1 MATPETKQSP
11 LLDRLAAESGVA
23 VVVVDENAAEVA
35 ASNNNSI
42 CSLLYPSP
50 DYGKACAEYCGKAYE
65 NATAAGGP
73 IEYECHA
80 GLFCRAVPV
89 AEKDRQ
95 FVAILGRT
103 FVRTENYRK
112 ATEKAANGDWRR
124 FRPGEFF
131 ENVIVSGSPAQLDRL
146 ESRIGGLEE
155 PIVSDVA
162 ELPKRGRTKPAEQAV
177 QHEPEPEEELSL
189 ELPPE
194 ERTAAA
200 PPPDPFESSLLN
212 FKLPIEETSE
222 ANPDPFQTSMV
233 NVRLEEKPGSPEN
246 QEIAD
251 REAWRAFIPSLLKVS
266 YRLACQRILE
276 FLSRHYAIPSS
287 LWMQRD
293 GNRFEMAAVLG
304 ELADRPVRIE
314 LPVDDRRILAAVRDD
329 SPIVLR
335 EQAAGNRKPRV
346 IQLFPV
352 VIGGEVRNAL
362 GIAREEID
370 PNFSG
375 RILKFCRYVA
385 SRLEILRLR
394 DAVAQQEYLTQVL
407 REFNDQLRDVDAE
420 HFWDRLIS
428 VSARLLGAERAS
440 LLVRGTADNLA
451 VKASVGAGVDLSLYP
466 DLGTRIARTI
476 LEKGKPVLVPDADK
490 AALSPAESDR
500 RYKSKS
506 FISYPVTLGGVGIGV
521 MNFTDK
527 VRGEQFTQR
536 DLDALDSIAP
546 QIAVVLDR
554 IVLREKVTEFA
565 QLSVTD
571 PLTGLLNRRYIEERL
586 SEEINRSGR
595 TGEPLSF
602 LMIDVDQFKSYNDRF
617 GHPAGDEALR
627 IVGSILKENLRG
639 ADVAVRYGGE
649 EFSVL
654 LPGANTAEA
663 AAIADRIRGHVDA
676 TQFPKRKVTISIG
689 LASISGELNTVDTL
703 VDAADRAL
711 FRAKEAGRNNIKIFD
726 PALDDGGPAN

>member
-1 MATPETKQSP
+1 MAIAETKQST

-23 VVVVDENAAEVA
+23 VVVVDEDAAEVA
-35 ASNNNSI
+35 AANNNSI
-42 CSLLYPSP
+42 CRVLYPSP
-50 DYGKACAEYCGKAYE
+50 DYGRACAEYCGRAFE

-80 GLFCRAVPV
+80 GLLCRAVPV
-89 AEKDRQ
+89 EEPPGK

-103 FVRTENYRK
+103 FVRTENYRS
-112 ATEKAANGDWRR
+112 ATEKAANGDWRK
-124 FRPGEFF
+124 FRPSEFF
-131 ENVIVSGSPAQLDRL
+131 ENVIVSGSPAQIERL
-146 ESRIGGLEE
+146 EAKIASLEE
-155 PIVSDVA
+155 PLVGDAA
-162 ELPKRGRTKPAEQAV
+162 EKPRKSRTRPAEQAAPKAT
-177 QHEPEPEEELSL
+177 EPEDELTL
-189 ELPPE
+189 ELPAVGPAPVVP
-194 ERTAAA
+194 AA
-200 PPPDPFESSLLN
+200 DPFESSLLN
-212 FKLPIEETSE
+212 YKLPVEESP
-222 ANPDPFQTSMV
+222 AASPDPFQTSMV
-233 NVRLEEKPGSPEN
+233 NVRLDASGTPEN
-246 QEIAD
+246 QDIAD

-276 FLSRHYAIPSS
+276 FMQRHYGIPAS
-287 LWMQRD
+287 LWMQRE
-293 GNRFEMAAVLG
+293 GNRFEMAAALG

-370 PNFSG
+370 PNLSG

-407 REFNDQLRDVDAE
+407 REFNEQLRDVDAE

-428 VSARLLGAERAS
+428 VSARLIGAERAS
-440 LLVRGTADNLA
+440 LLVRGALGSLA
-451 VKASVGAGVDLSLYP
+451 VKASVGTGVDLSVYP
-466 DLGTRIARTI
+466 DLGSRVARTI

-490 AALSPAESDR
+490 AALSPAEPGR
-500 RYKSKS
+500 NYRSKS

-527 VRGEQFTQR
+527 AGGEQFTVR
-536 DLDALDSIAP
+536 DLEALDSIAP

-554 IVLREKVTEFA
+554 IVLRDKVTEFA

-595 TGEPLSF
+595 NGEPLSL
-602 LMIDVDQFKSYNDRF
+602 LMIDVDQFKSYNDQF

-654 LPGANTAEA
+654 LPGTNTTEA
-663 AAIADRIRGHVDA
+663 AAIADRIRRHVDA
-676 TQFPKRKVTISIG
+676 TQFPKRKVTISVG
-689 LASISGELNTVDTL
+689 LASISGELNTVHTL

-711 FRAKEAGRNNIKIFD
+711 FRAKESGRNNIKIFD
-726 PALDDGGPAN
+726 PDLDDGGAPN

>member
-1 MATPETKQSP
+1 MANAENQQSP
-11 LLDRLAAESGVA
+11 LLERLAAESGVA
-23 VVVVDENAAEVA
+23 VVVVDENSSEVA
-35 ASNNNSI
+35 TANNNSM
-42 CSLLYPSP
+42 CRVLYPSP
-50 DYGKACAEYCGKAYE
+50 DYGPACAEDCGKAFAR
-65 NATAAGGP
+65 ATEAGGP
-73 IEYECHA
+73 VEYVCHA

-89 AEKDRQ
+89 NERDRQ

-103 FVRTENYRK
+103 FVSAENYRT
-112 ATEKAANGDWRR
+112 ATDKAANGDWRR
-124 FRPGEFF
+124 YPSAEFF
-131 ENVIVSGSPAQLDRL
+131 ENVILSGSSAQVERL
-146 ESRIGGLEE
+146 EAKISDLDES
-155 PIVSDVA
+155 IVGEVA
-162 ELPKRGRTKPAEQAV
+162 AKPRKGKKPAERSAPD
-177 QHEPEPEEELSL
+177 PEPELEL

-194 ERTAAA
+194 PAVETMQ
-200 PPPDPFESSLLN
+200 PDPFETSLLN
-212 FKLPIEETSE
+212 YRLPEDE
-222 ANPDPFQTSMV
+222 ATVAKPDPFETSMV
-233 NVRLEEKPGSPEN
+233 NVRLETLEQPEN
-246 QEIAD
+246 QDIAD

-276 FLSRHYAIPSS
+276 FLERHYGIPAS
-287 LWMQRD
+287 LWMQRE

-314 LPVDDRRILAAVRDD
+314 IPVDDRRILAAVRDD

-370 PNFSG
+370 PHLSA

-394 DAVAQQEYLTQVL
+394 DAVAQQEYTSQVL
-407 REFNDQLRDVDAE
+407 REFNEQLRDVDADN
-420 HFWDRLIS
+420 FWDRLIT
-428 VSARLLGAERAS
+428 VSARLIGAERAS
-440 LLVRGTADNLA
+440 LLVRGNLESLS
-451 VKASVGAGVDLSLYP
+451 VKASVGTGVDLSAYP
-466 DLGTRIARTI
+466 DLGSRVARTV
-476 LEKGKPVLVPDADK
+476 LDKAKPVLVADTDK
-490 AALSPAESDR
+490 AALSPADPKR
-500 RYKSKS
+500 NYRSKS
-506 FISYPVTLGGVGIGV
+506 FISYPLALGGEGIGV

-527 VRGEQFTQR
+527 TGGEQFGKH
-536 DLDALDSIAP
+536 DLEALDSIAP
-546 QIAVVLDR
+546 QIAVLLDR
-554 IVLREKVTEFA
+554 IMLREKVTEFA

-602 LMIDVDQFKSYNDRF
+602 LMIDVDQFKSYNDKF

-627 IVGSILKENLRG
+627 IVGSILKANLRG

-654 LPGANTAEA
+654 LPGTNTVEA
-663 AAIADRIRGHVDA
+663 TAIAERIRRHVDA
-676 TQFPKRKVTISIG
+676 TEFPKRKVTISIG
-689 LASISGELNTVDTL
+689 LASISDKLNSVDPL

-711 FRAKEAGRNNIKIFD
+711 FRAKEGGRNNVKIYD
-726 PALDDGGPAN
+726 PALDDGGAVH

>member
-1 MATPETKQSP
+1 MANAENQQSP
-11 LLDRLAAESGVA
+11 LLERLAAESGVA
-23 VVVVDENAAEVA
+23 VVVVDENSAEVA
-35 ASNNNSI
+35 AANNNSM
-42 CSLLYPSP
+42 CRVLYPSP
-50 DYGKACAEYCGKAYE
+50 DYGRACAEYCGRAYAR
-65 NATAAGGP
+65 ATEAGGP
-73 IEYECHA
+73 VEYVCHA

-89 AEKDRQ
+89 AERDKK

-103 FVRTENYRK
+103 FVSAENYRSATDK
-112 ATEKAANGDWRR
+112 AINGDWRR
-124 FRPGEFF
+124 YPPTEFF
-131 ENVIVSGSPAQLDRL
+131 ENVILSGSPMQVERL
-146 ESRIGGLEE
+146 EARIGGLDES
-155 PIVSDVA
+155 IVGEAASK
-162 ELPKRGRTKPAEQAV
+162 PRKGKKPAEQSAP
-177 QHEPEPEEELSL
+177 QPEPELEL

-194 ERTAAA
+194 PELESSQ
-200 PPPDPFESSLLN
+200 PDPFETSLLN
-212 FKLPIEETSE
+212 YKLPAQE
-222 ANPDPFQTSMV
+222 APVAKPDPFETSMV
-233 NVRLEEKPGSPEN
+233 NVRLETLETPEN
-246 QEIAD
+246 QDIAD

-276 FLSRHYAIPSS
+276 FLSRHYGIPSS
-287 LWMQRD
+287 LWMQRE

-314 LPVDDRRILAAVRDD
+314 IPVDDRRILAAVRDD

-335 EQAAGNRKPRV
+335 EQAAANRKQRV

-370 PNFSG
+370 PHLSA

-394 DAVAQQEYLTQVL
+394 DAVAQQEYMSQVL
-407 REFNDQLRDVDAE
+407 REFNEQLRDVDADN
-420 HFWDRLIS
+420 FWDRLIT
-428 VSARLLGAERAS
+428 VSARLIGAERAS
-440 LLVRGTADNLA
+440 LLVRGNLENLSA
-451 VKASVGAGVDLSLYP
+451 KASVGAGVDLSVYP
-466 DLGTRIARTI
+466 DLGSRVARTV
-476 LEKGKPVLVPDADK
+476 LEKAKPVIVADTDK
-490 AALSPAESDR
+490 AALSPADPKR
-500 RYKSKS
+500 NYRSKS
-506 FISYPVTLGGVGIGV
+506 FISYPLTLGGEGIGV

-527 VRGEQFTQR
+527 TGGEQFSKS
-536 DLDALDSIAP
+536 DLEALDSIAP

-554 IVLREKVTEFA
+554 IMLREKVTEFA

-602 LMIDVDQFKSYNDRF
+602 LMIDVDQFKSYNDKF

-654 LPGANTAEA
+654 LPGTNTVEA
-663 AAIADRIRGHVDA
+663 TAIAERIRGHVDR
-676 TQFPKRKVTISIG
+676 TDFPKRKVTISVG
-689 LASISGELNTVDTL
+689 LASISDKLNSVATL

-711 FRAKEAGRNNIKIFD
+711 FRAKEGGRNNVKVYD
-726 PALDDGGPAN
+726 PALDDGGAVH